1 MGVHRPTAVAAE
13 VPAEKLQ
20 QCQLALMQQLACQ
33 HPASREETTSRY
45 STATEQYMCP
55 DSQTLTLKRSDC
67 VPLAGTRYWSL
78 RLADARMTCQVGS
91 RHTTAGGHC
100 FSKRIKHAHAYARA
114 ILSSGIIAWY
124 ALKDQDQRDWQ
135 QCALARCALPAAL
148 PWRWPAVA
156 QPLCPCSQQDLLE
169 RVPSAQHVV
178 K

>member
-1 MGVHRPTAVAAE
+1 MSLRPTAVAAE

-55 DSQTLTLKRSDC
+55 GSQTLTLKRSDC

-91 RHTTAGGHC
+91 RHTTGGGYC

-114 ILSSGIIAWY
+114 VLSSGIIDWY
-124 ALKDQDQRDWQ
+124 ALQDQDQRDW
-135 QCALARCALPAAL
+135 
-148 PWRWPAVA
+148 
-156 QPLCPCSQQDLLE
+156 
-169 RVPSAQHVV
+169 
-178 K
+178 